1 VLKIEHYLF
10 AIIMNVPGN
19 QITILFD
26 FRDTEELLNE
36 IEDLKFQ
43 NRRLS
48 DENGQLH
55 RQLESQEELVT
66 QRNKEEQ
73 MQKKK
78 IKRLRFFVLTLFNE

>member
-1 VLKIEHYLF
+1 
-10 AIIMNVPGN
+10 MNVPGN

-55 RQLESQEELVT
+55 RQMESQEELVT

-78 IKRLRFFVLTLFNE
+78 IKRLRFFVLTLFNEWVYLT

>member
-1 VLKIEHYLF
+1 
-10 AIIMNVPGN
+10 MNVPGN

-78 IKRLRFFVLTLFNE
+78 IKRLRFFVLTLFNELVYLT

>member
-1 VLKIEHYLF
+1 
-10 AIIMNVPGN
+10 MNVPGN

>member
-1 VLKIEHYLF
+1 
-10 AIIMNVPGN
+10 MNVPGN

-55 RQLESQEELVT
+55 RQMESQEELVT